1 MCRLKCTS
9 AGDQSDQPCYGWITL
24 VFFVSG
30 TSPKGHCLSLAT
42 SKKPIM
48 IARCA
53 HITLV
58 NNTMFN
64 GLPIGS
70 NTLWPDWQSLRKT
83 NAGGDDNVYASVMCR
98 TREPDTKDLDTDYR
112 H

>member
-1 MCRLKCTS
+1 
-9 AGDQSDQPCYGWITL
+9 
-24 VFFVSG
+24 
-30 TSPKGHCLSLAT
+30 
-42 SKKPIM
+42 
-48 IARCA
+48 
-53 HITLV
+53 
-58 NNTMFN
+58 MFN

-112 H
+112 HCPKATLQRLEAGGKFIRLGLFGWL